1 MAKVMRERSRS
12 GALSCIPPENL
23 LIGVPK
29 KGRLHEQCIKLL
41 VDGAG
46 LDYRRPERVDI
57 AHCKDAPVCVCWE
70 FNPLGTAPSRVR

>member
-1 MAKVMRERSRS
+1 MEGRPTSSMATEMRERSKS

-41 VDGAG
+41 VEAG

-57 AHCKDAPVCVCWE
+57 AHCKDASVCVC
-70 FNPLGTAPSRVR
+70 